1 MKTKHKIKLLKW
13 DSIIKLEDLINSTIE
28 NNEKEW
34 WTFKIIKDVHYD
46 KYEGYLFILVFYKL

>member
-34 WTFKIIKDVHYD
+34 
-46 KYEGYLFILVFYKL
+46 